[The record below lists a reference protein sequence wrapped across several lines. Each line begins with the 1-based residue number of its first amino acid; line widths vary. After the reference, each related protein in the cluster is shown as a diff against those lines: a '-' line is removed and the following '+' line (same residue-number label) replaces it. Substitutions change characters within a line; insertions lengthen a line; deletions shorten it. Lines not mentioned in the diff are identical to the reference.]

1 MLSTLMLCAA
11 VCGLGQIDQANGIT
25 VTGTSV
31 TRVAPDIASWD
42 IKIWDQGQL
51 ADAKASDE
59 QKTQAVL
66 NVIRELGVDQQ
77 DVQTDYLRVEQ
88 QYDQKLLPRRVSI
101 GWTVSRSIKFKQRD
115 LARFDEFVDRLLK
128 MADVD
133 VRYTLETS
141 RYHDLRK
148 ETRLAAMRVA
158 KEKAEAMCTAV
169 GAKLGDVV
177 GIQEQPQFSNQSY
190 DPWWG
195 GWGFSSPSTYMSNSM
210 VTAPSPAPA
219 MDEVSDQTTMA
230 PGLIDIA
237 ESVRISFAV
246 TQ

>member
-1 MLSTLMLCAA
+1 MLSTLMACVA
-11 VCGLGQIDQANGIT
+11 VCGFGQIEQPNCIT

-42 IKIWDQGQL
+42 IRIWDQGAL
-51 ADAKASDE
+51 TNAKASNE

-66 NVIRELGVDQQ
+66 GVIRELGIDQQ

-88 QYDQKLLPRRVSI
+88 QYDHNLLPRRVSI
-101 GWTVSRSIKFKQRD
+101 GWMVSRSIKFKQRD
-115 LARFDEFVDRLLK
+115 LARFDEFVDRLLN

-148 ETRLAAMRVA
+148 QTRLNAMRIA
-158 KEKAEAMCTAV
+158 KEKADAMCTAV
-169 GAKLGDVV
+169 GAKLGAVV
-177 GIQEQPQFSNQSY
+177 GIQEQPQLNQSY

-195 GWGFSSPSTYMSNSM
+195 GWGFSSPSPYLSNSM
-210 VTAPSPAPA
+210 VTAPSPASA
-219 MDEVSDQTTMA
+219 LDEMSDETTMA
-230 PGLIDIA
+230 PGLIDIT

-246 TQ
+246 AQ